1 VTPAP
6 HVSADTLVVC
16 LYLDGLFRDF
26 APPPASD
33 YLVALDKYLE
43 AIRTKDNRAKMP
55 TEKLT
60 KAIDELRP
68 LAQKQRKSQ
77 INDWY
82 CWACLV
88 WNFRG
93 YV

>member
-1 VTPAP
+1 MPAP
-6 HVSADTLVVC
+6 QLTADTLVVC
-16 LYLDGLFRDF
+16 LYLDQLFGDF
-26 APPPASD
+26 APPPDSE
-33 YLVALDKYLE
+33 YLVALDKYLD
-43 AIRTKDNRAKMP
+43 AIRTKDSRAKMP

-82 CWACLV
+82 YWACLV
-88 WNFRG
+88 WNDRG